1 MKHLPRLHAIG
12 PGLVMAATGLG
23 AGDLIAASV
32 AGARYGT
39 ALLWAV
45 IIGALLKF
53 ALNEGLA
60 RWQLAS
66 GMSLIEG
73 WARHLPRL
81 VNLYFGVYLCLWSF
95 VVAAALMAACGLA
108 AYALFPVFS
117 VTQWGIA
124 HALATAVLV
133 LTGRYLL
140 IEKLMKLLIVF
151 MFAVILI
158 CALRLPQ
165 DWPLLIGH
173 LLQPRVPAGSLAMV
187 LGVIGGVGG
196 SVTLMSYGY
205 WMREKGWTSAR
216 QLADS
221 RLDLAV
227 AYTLTGVFGIAIMLV
242 SAGAQPE
249 AVSGSKMALAVA
261 ERLETVLGPTGKWL
275 FLTCFWG
282 AVFSSMVGVWHGV
295 PYLFSDFVHH
305 WRRPGNAV
313 KDITRTASYR
323 GFLVFLTLPPMLLL
337 AIGKPVWL
345 VIAYAV
351 TGAFFMPLLALL
363 LLYMNN
369 QRKWLGNY
377 TNGWPANLALAS
389 AVVLFGYLLADK
401 LVTSFGS

>member
-1 MKHLPRLHAIG
+1 
-12 PGLVMAATGLG
+12 MAATGLG

-45 IIGALLKF
+45 VIGALLKF

-108 AYALFPVFS
+108 AYAMLPVLS
-117 VTQWGIA
+117 ITQWGIVQ
-124 HALATAVLV
+124 ALATAVLV

-140 IEKLMKLLIVF
+140 IEKLMKLLIIL

-158 CALRLPQ
+158 CALSLPQ
-165 DWPLLIGH
+165 DWPRLIGH
-173 LLQPRVPAGSLAMV
+173 LLQPRIPAGSLAMV

-205 WMREKGWTSAR
+205 WMREKGWKSTR

-227 AYTLTGVFGIAIMLV
+227 AYTLTGVFGVAIMLV
-242 SAGAQPE
+242 SAGVQPE
-249 AVSGSKMALAVA
+249 AISGSKMALAVA

-295 PYLFSDFVHH
+295 PYLFADFVHH

-313 KDITRTASYR
+313 TDFTRTASYR

-369 QRKWLGNY
+369 QRKWLGSY
-377 TNGWPANLALAS
+377 TNGWPANLALVS

-401 LVTSFGS
+401 LTTSFGS